1 MSQDKK
7 NDQKSEV
14 DTTIKPMHHEGHN
27 PKTRRQFMA
36 QGFLGMTAFAL
47 APEFLLKGAHAQSA
61 VECVQAASAGLT
73 PVIII
78 DLAGGGH
85 IPGSNVIVGG
95 AGGQMNFLQSYA
107 SLGLNADEHPSM
119 TGMVNRDMGI
129 AFHSKSGILQG
140 IKDVASMQ
148 TQLQMDGSLFAT
160 ISNDDTG
167 NNQHNPMYWLHKA
180 GARGRLTQLAGTS
193 DTSSGGNSQS
203 PLESVNPTV
212 APVRIASTNEAR
224 NLVSLGA
231 AMDVYNPSQLDA
243 ILNSSAAVSKNKLD
257 NIPRRSLPEAIKQ
270 IVACGF
276 TGTAEQVRQFTPNA
290 VDPTMDA
297 VLTPIMNRITDTGI
311 RSRSAPIIKLV
322 LDGFVGAGT
331 IVLGGYDYHN
341 NTRTSGDA
349 KDRELGQLI
358 GAIVESAAAKQK
370 DVVVYVLTDGGVG
383 TNGAPDPNNGRPVWT
398 GDNGERSS
406 TLMLVYKKDGRPA
419 MRNNRRQVGYF
430 QANGAVSPTAALTS
444 NSVTNTAKAMVANY
458 LALHGMEGQLERVV
472 SDDPFRL
479 QLDNYLMF
487 DKLR

>member
-1 MSQDKK
+1 MSDDNK
-7 NDQKSEV
+7 NDSVK
-14 DTTIKPMHHEGHN
+14 KPFHHAGHN
-27 PKTRRQFMA
+27 PKSRRQFMA

-47 APEFLLKGAHAQSA
+47 APDILMRSAHAQTA
-61 VECVQAASAGLT
+61 AECVQAASAGLT

-95 AGGQMNFLQSYA
+95 AGGQMNFLQNYS
-107 SLGLNADEHPSM
+107 SNGLMANEHPSLANQ
-119 TGMVNRDMGI
+119 VNQDLGI
-129 AFHSKSGILQG
+129 AFHSGSGILAG
-140 IKDVASMQ
+140 IKSIASMQ
-148 TQLQMDGSLFAT
+148 TQLQMEGTLFAT

-167 NNQHNPMYWLHKA
+167 NNQHNPMYWLNKA
-180 GARGRLTQLAGTS
+180 GAKGRLTQLAGTS
-193 DTSSGGNSQS
+193 DSTSGGNSMS
-203 PLESVNPTV
+203 PSESVNPTV
-212 APVRIASTNEAR
+212 APVRIASTNDAR

-231 AMDVYNPSQLDA
+231 ALTGSYNNEQLDA
-243 ILNSSAAVSKNKLD
+243 ILSSSAKVSKNKLD
-257 NIPRRSLPEAIKQ
+257 SLPRRSLPEAIKQ
-270 IVACGF
+270 IVNCGF
-276 TGTAEQVRQFTPNA
+276 EGTAEQVKTFQPNA

-297 VLTPIMNRITDTGI
+297 GLNTIFNGLSDQNIANRAKPIV
-311 RSRSAPIIKLV
+311 KLV
-322 LDGFVGAGT
+322 LDGFIGAGT

-349 KDRELGQLI
+349 MDRELGQLI
-358 GAIVESAAAKQK
+358 GAIVQAASVKQK

-383 TNGAPDPNNGRPVWT
+383 TNGAPDPVSGRAVWT

-419 MRNNRRQVGYF
+419 MRSQKRQIGYF
-430 QANGAVSPTAALTS
+430 QANGAVNPNAMLTS

-479 QLDNYLMF
+479 QLDSYLMF